1 MRHWC
6 YVLVISFWKTISV
19 QGQQSRP
26 ILLSCFCETASR
38 CWWCWNSVKLCW
50 KFCET
55 CADDAGTLWNL
66 VELVLLLL
74 EHCEAFVKLVLV
86 NYQWWCWN
94 IVKLFRMQTFI
105 IGSEVALAPLAL
117 NDVSKL
123 KTFQFIEQRTQWHLH
138 NCSFLCKVS
147 NCLIF
152 QIDMLWILAVIYYD
166 ISSLVVLK

>member
-38 CWWCWNSVKLCW
+38 CWTVWNFAESFVKLPA
-50 KFCET
+50 

-86 NYQWWCWN
+86 NYQWRCWN

-105 IGSEVALAPLAL
+105 IGSEVALALLAL
-117 NDVSKL
+117 DDVSKL